1 DNVAPVMQDVF
12 LFSETIRENIV
23 FGVSSAS
30 MEEINEAVA
39 IAGAKD
45 FIEKMEEGYETVV
58 GEMGV
63 GLSGGQKQRISIAR
77 ALIKKAPILI
87 LDDATS
93 AVDME
98 TEQMI
103 QDALENMQRK
113 CTTFIIAHRISSVRN
128 ADEIIV
134 LKEGRIAERGT
145 HAELI
150 AQKGEYFKIFK
161 EQYKDLLDD
170 DIISEEQVMA

>member
-1 DNVAPVMQDVF
+1 MFPVMQDVF

-23 FGVSSAS
+23 YGVDYAS
-30 MEEINEAVA
+30 MEEIREAA
-39 IAGAKD
+39 RIAGAKE
-45 FIEKMEEGYETVV
+45 FIEKMEDGYETVV

-63 GLSGGQKQRISIAR
+63 GLSGGQKQRVSIAR

-103 QDALENMQRK
+103 QDSLEKIQKK
-113 CTTFIIAHRISSVRN
+113 CTT
-128 ADEIIV
+128 
-134 LKEGRIAERGT
+134 L
-145 HAELI
+145 
-150 AQKGEYFKIFK
+150 
-161 EQYKDLLDD
+161 
-170 DIISEEQVMA
+170 